1 MAYLLDILLVA
12 LFALCVWLGWRRG
25 FIKTV
30 SGLIALVVAVLVAS
44 VLSGPIA
51 NAVYSTAVEPVVLTT
66 LEEQFTTEA
75 LPAATEIDTALEK
88 LPAFVTGLLKAG
100 EMDSGAAILEKV
112 NAVAAGE
119 TVARAITDR
128 VITPIVLPLL
138 QMLCSVILFIVAY
151 LLAAIVLRLLDVVAK
166 LPLLKQL
173 NNLLGVVAGA
183 LTGAVWVV
191 FVSRILFTLAWLGWL
206 AWLTPTVLEQ
216 TWLTAFANSLIPTF
230 GA

>member
-12 LFALCVWLGWRRG
+12 LFVLCVWIGWRRG

-30 SGLIALVVAVLVAS
+30 SGLIALVVALVVAS
-44 VLSGPIA
+44 ILSGPIA
-51 NAVYSTAVEPVVLTT
+51 NAVYGTAVEPVVMTT
-66 LEEQFTTEA
+66 LEEQFATEA
-75 LPAATEIDTALEK
+75 LPTAAQMDAALEK
-88 LPAFVTGLLKAG
+88 LPAFVIGLLKAG

-119 TVARAITDR
+119 TVAQAITDR
-128 VITPIVLPLL
+128 VITPIVLPLM

-151 LLAAIVLRLLDVVAK
+151 LLTAIVLRLLDVVAK

-183 LTGAVWVV
+183 VTGAVWVV
-191 FVSRILFTLAWLGWL
+191 FVARILFTLAWLGWL
-206 AWLTPTVLEQ
+206 AWLTPAVLEQ